1 LGCNQ
6 DFILL
11 KKGMAKSRLD
21 IQQKMFGVIEQWN
34 QSELPI
40 KEFCSQHQIVNSTFH
55 YWLKKYREKD
65 QKSLDPFIPIRV
77 KETSSN
83 AAFAE
88 LTLPDGRRFTF
99 YQSLE
104 CSFIKSLL
112 S

>member
-1 LGCNQ
+1 
-6 DFILL
+6 
-11 KKGMAKSRLD
+11 MAKSRID
-21 IQQKMFGVIEQWN
+21 IQQKMFGVIEEWS

-40 KEFCSQHQIVNSTFH
+40 KEFCIQHQIVNSTFH
-55 YWLKKYREKD
+55 YWLKKYRVKD
-65 QKSLDPFIPIRV
+65 QESPGSFIPIRI

-88 LTLPDGRRFTF
+88 LTLPDGRKFTF

>member
-1 LGCNQ
+1 
-6 DFILL
+6 
-11 KKGMAKSRLD
+11 MAKSRID
-21 IQQKMFGVIEQWN
+21 IQEKMFGVIEQWN

-40 KEFCSQHQIVNSTFH
+40 KEFCIQHQIVNSTFH
-55 YWLKKYREKD
+55 YWLKKYRVRGQE
-65 QKSLDPFIPIRV
+65 SSGSFIPIRV
-77 KETSSN
+77 KEISSN
-83 AAFAE
+83 TVFAE